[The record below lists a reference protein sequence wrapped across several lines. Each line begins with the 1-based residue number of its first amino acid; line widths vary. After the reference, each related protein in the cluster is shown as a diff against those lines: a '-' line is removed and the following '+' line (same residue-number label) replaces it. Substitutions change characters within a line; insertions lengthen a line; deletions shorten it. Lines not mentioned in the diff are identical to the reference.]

1 MLLLRP
7 LRQTSRVATAA
18 LSASTTRACA
28 QRSNNVAPSV
38 RRTYAAR
45 GAPAAFPTIDT
56 CPSPTCSCAPTPS
69 FPEGFEIDHT
79 TPLNG
84 LMPNHAQQ
92 VLICTGKDDWP
103 SKIEDD
109 DNGQNHA
116 AMLRDLIGRGG
127 PYSDVS

>member
-1 MLLLRP
+1 
-7 LRQTSRVATAA
+7 
-18 LSASTTRACA
+18 
-28 QRSNNVAPSV
+28 
-38 RRTYAAR
+38 
-45 GAPAAFPTIDT
+45 
-56 CPSPTCSCAPTPS
+56 
-69 FPEGFEIDHT
+69 
-79 TPLNG
+79 
-84 LMPNHAQQ
+84 MPNHAQQ